1 MNSSRYLQCLIRT
14 AVVCTAVWLAPLTFA
29 DAPAE
34 KAVDAPHGQ
43 TISLKM
49 IGPVTQTTDLQ
60 IVCILKHDPS
70 GDKYIEA
77 MDDFNKKLH
86 NLLSGIR
93 DRGEFTGELGETL
106 LFTPAADTIT
116 PKQVLLIGIGDEVG
130 ITA

>member
-49 IGPVTQTTDLQ
+49 IGPATQSTDLQ
-60 IVCILKHDPS
+60 IICILKHDPS
-70 GDKYIEA
+70 GDKYIDA
-77 MDDFNKKLH
+77 MKDLNDKLGS
-86 NLLSGIR
+86 LLSRLR
-93 DRGEFTGELGETL
+93 DRGDFVGEAGETL
-106 LFTPAADTIT
+106 LFTPPPDSIT
-116 PKQVLLIGIGDEVG
+116 PKRILLVG
-130 ITA
+130 VGEE